1 MKCNINYLNCVLS
14 RLVWLIAWL
23 GLLNPLFGC
32 RTTNTPAKEPGPAL
46 PTERIAI
53 VGASVS
59 AGFGGTPFGDAFGQ
73 ATKRC
78 PGTSATKGSRCTE
91 AVESWANALLFRDP
105 AGETHAQL
113 DKAIAFHAT
122 TVVAIDLL
130 FWHVYNSRNVDAGL
144 AELDKVLAT
153 GAWVI
158 VGDVPLITTA
168 SELLL
173 PKAAIPSR
181 AELDAANAKITAWA
195 QQDHVVFVPLAEW
208 TAPLRAGGDVE
219 IAPGE
224 KVPAISLMALD
235 GLHANPLGTWY
246 LLNRLDHFIEQKL
259 PGTPKDALQFVRP
272 R

>member
-1 MKCNINYLNCVLS
+1 MKCNINYIDCSGL
-14 RLVWLIAWL
+14 RLVWLIGWL

-32 RTTNTPAKEPGPAL
+32 HPANTPAKEPGAAL
-46 PTERIAI
+46 PIVRIGV

-59 AGFGGTPFGDAFGQ
+59 AGFGGTPWGDAFRAAAKPCPTP
-73 ATKRC
+73 ATE
-78 PGTSATKGSRCTE
+78 SCT

-105 AGETHAQL
+105 VGETRAQV

-130 FWHVYNSRNVDAGL
+130 FWHVYNLRNVDRGL
-144 AELDKVLAT
+144 AELDKVLAS

-173 PKAAIPSR
+173 PKDAIPSQ
-181 AELDAANAKITAWA
+181 AELDSANAKIAAWA
-195 QQDHVVFVPLAEW
+195 KQDHVLLVPLAEW
-208 TAPLRAGGDVE
+208 TAPLREGADVE

-246 LLNRLDHFIEQKL
+246 LLDRLDHFIEQKL